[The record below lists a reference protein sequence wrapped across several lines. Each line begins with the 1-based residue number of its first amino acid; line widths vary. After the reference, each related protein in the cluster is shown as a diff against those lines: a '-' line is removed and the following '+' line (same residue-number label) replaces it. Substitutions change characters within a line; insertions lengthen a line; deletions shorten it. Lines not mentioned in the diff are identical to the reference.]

1 MWGLHFFLN
10 FHRNIQVLSPASL
23 TKIILILTDLV
34 LFSLYSNAY
43 FVWILLKL
51 HFTNT
56 FSVYSGAGCLPSLS
70 ACLLPGDCHLLIQTS
85 RRFPQLDQYLP
96 AACLSLLQ
104 GTNTTWSLLCAY
116 IYVFYCFTWDMTCQF
131 VCMCMQVIEVLVRSE
146 QGLFREVVK
155 HLNQVEEQVL
165 ESLAW
170 TSNSPLWET
179 LRGAKDQV
187 PACKQVQNL
196 QQTPQHLRTTQRIH
210 KYSCVCACVCQVMPP
225 QYLEQ
230 NNDSS
235 SGSLPITPV
244 NQGQNLNIGS
254 ALKGILY

>member
-1 MWGLHFFLN
+1 M
-10 FHRNIQVLSPASL
+10 
-23 TKIILILTDLV
+23 
-34 LFSLYSNAY
+34 
-43 FVWILLKL
+43 
-51 HFTNT
+51 
-56 FSVYSGAGCLPSLS
+56 YSGAGCLPSLS

-104 GTNTTWSLLCAY
+104 GTNTTWSILCAYIY
-116 IYVFYCFTWDMTCQF
+116 IYVFYCFTWDMTCLF
-131 VCMCMQVIEVLVRSE
+131 VCLCMQVIEVLVRSE

-196 QQTPQHLRTTQRIH
+196 QQTPQHLRTAQRIH
-210 KYSCVCACVCQVMPP
+210 KHSCLFLCVCVRWCHLSIWSRTMTAAQAAFPSPLSTRDRTSTPAALSKVSYTNNCNFLNAVHLFHVWASISAVCM
-225 QYLEQ
+225 
-230 NNDSS
+230 
-235 SGSLPITPV
+235 
-244 NQGQNLNIGS
+244 
-254 ALKGILY
+254 

>member
-1 MWGLHFFLN
+1 M
-10 FHRNIQVLSPASL
+10 
-23 TKIILILTDLV
+23 

-116 IYVFYCFTWDMTCQF
+116 ICVCFIALPETWR
-131 VCMCMQVIEVLVRSE
+131 VCL
-146 QGLFREVVK
+146 
-155 HLNQVEEQVL
+155 
-165 ESLAW
+165 
-170 TSNSPLWET
+170 
-179 LRGAKDQV
+179 
-187 PACKQVQNL
+187 
-196 QQTPQHLRTTQRIH
+196 
-210 KYSCVCACVCQVMPP
+210 CVCACRWLKCWCDQSRVCFGRWWSTWTRWKSRYWRVWPGPATPP
-225 QYLEQ
+225 FGRRFVGPKTKFQPASRSRIYRKHH
-230 NNDSS
+230 NN
-235 SGSLPITPV
+235 
-244 NQGQNLNIGS
+244 
-254 ALKGILY
+254 